1 MATSS
6 MFGEFFHNVDAKG
19 RLSVPAKFRDILG
32 STVVIAQGPER
43 CLRLYSLEGWEQ
55 FIEEL
60 SQKIKTSTPEGRKLY
75 RRITAKSSVCDIDS
89 QGRIIV
95 TPNLREYA
103 GITKEVVVIGNG
115 NKAEIWNREKYD
127 EEFGDDLDDV
137 SFEEI
142 VAEYDV
148 NI

>member
-1 MATSS
+1 MALS

-32 STVVIAQGPER
+32 STVVIAQAPER

-127 EEFGDDLDDV
+127 EEFDVDDV
-137 SFEEI
+137 SFEEM